1 MRKLLYSRMDQVN
14 NEIDVRFSYQNTK
27 LRVAASAFQ
36 HENGNFL
43 DVKTALP
50 LLDLVD
56 LTSAEAEF
64 DVAQT
69 YVAKSNGDEKTKLT
83 TAKLLSEHC
92 KALKSMLTVHL
103 SLKLGVFLGASTA
116 KCENSFCVLKTI
128 MRDRRQSM
136 KHARKAHLVQLA
148 FEGDLTKN

>member
-1 MRKLLYSRMDQVN
+1 MLQHYVVEETTGNNKINNDEMRKLLYSRMNQVN
-14 NEIDVRFSYQNTK
+14 NEVEVRFSHQNTK

-56 LTSAEAEF
+56 LTSEETEF
-64 DVAQT
+64 DVAET

-83 TAKLLSEHC
+83 TAKLFLNIV
-92 KALKSMLTVHL
+92 KHL
-103 SLKLGVFLGASTA
+103 
-116 KCENSFCVLKTI
+116 
-128 MRDRRQSM
+128 RRCLLYIS
-136 KHARKAHLVQLA
+136 H
-148 FEGDLTKN
+148 